1 MIFILIRIIWE
12 WLRRAGLPLPVLPRL
27 KRRTTVVERFLLPT
41 ESTPPPG
48 GSDATEHR
56 PATGD
61 SRSSRP
67 RSRGRSR
74 FR

>member
-12 WLRRAGLPLPVLPRL
+12 WLRRAGLPLPALPRL
-27 KRRTTVVERFLLPT
+27 KRRTTVVERLLLPSD
-41 ESTPPPG
+41 STPAADGHDPAEG
-48 GSDATEHR
+48 R

-61 SRSSRP
+61 SRSSW
-67 RSRGRSR
+67 SRGRRHSR